1 MADDSEGWISAWEA
15 VQLLKPVTGGE
26 YSARMTI
33 AERAND
39 GLIRSRA
46 ARFVAGKNKEQD
58 DVELLRPFWRHRGG
72 DALKQNWRT
81 GDFEMWSDRD
91 THCRAYG
98 VQFSRQDIMKMVPA
112 SSAAKQPD
120 AQASGTKIFI
130 GHGHSL
136 VWRELKDFIVGTLK
150 LPCDEFNAV
159 PSAGL
164 PVAVRLK
171 QMLGDA
177 AFAFLVLTAE
187 DERKDGKIQAR
198 MNVVHEAGLFQ
209 GRLGFEKAIILLEEG
224 CEKFSNIDG
233 LGDIRFP
240 PGSIKSAFEES
251 VACWNAKE
259 SFSGL
264 RFRHRW
270 LRRPGQPSNA
280 GRIGPAGSLAL
291 SFPHNRTWPRAA

>member
-1 MADDSEGWISAWEA
+1 MADDSQYWISAWEA

-26 YSARMTI
+26 YSAQQTI

-58 DVELLRPFWRHRGG
+58 NVELLRPFWRHRGG
-72 DALKQNWRT
+72 NALKQNWRT
-81 GDFEMWSDRD
+81 GDFEMWADAN

-98 VQFSRQDIMKMVPA
+98 VQFSREDIMKMVSA
-112 SSAAKQPD
+112 SLLAEHV
-120 AQASGTKIFI
+120 QASKPRGEKIFI

-136 VWRELKDFIVGTLK
+136 VWLKLKEFIVSHLN

-159 PSAGL
+159 PSAGI
-164 PVAVRLK
+164 PIAVRLE
-171 QMLGDA
+171 QMLDDA

-187 DERKDGKIQAR
+187 DESADGKMQAR

-209 GRLGFEKAIILLEEG
+209 GRLGFEKAIVLLEEG

-240 PGSIKSAFEES
+240 SGKIEYIFEQ
-251 VACWNAKE
+251 V
-259 SFSGL
+259 
-264 RFRHRW
+264 
-270 LRRPGQPSNA
+270 RRVLEREGVIQ
-280 GRIGPAGSLAL
+280 
-291 SFPHNRTWPRAA
+291 RT

>member
-1 MADDSEGWISAWEA
+1 MADDSDDWITAREA
-15 VQLLKPVTGGE
+15 VKLLKPVTGGE
-26 YSARMTI
+26 YSAQKTI
-33 AERAND
+33 CERAND

-81 GDFEMWSDRD
+81 GDFEMWADRD

-98 VQFSRQDIMKMVPA
+98 VQFFREDIMKIVPA
-112 SSAAKQPD
+112 SLAAEQPD
-120 AQASGTKIFI
+120 VQASKPRGEKIFI

-136 VWRELKDFIVGTLK
+136 VWLKLKEFIVSYLN

-159 PSAGL
+159 PSAGI
-164 PVAVRLK
+164 PIAVRLE
-171 QMLGDA
+171 QMLDDA

-187 DERKDGKIQAR
+187 DESADGTMQAR

-209 GRLGFEKAIILLEEG
+209 GRLGFKKAIVLLEEG

-240 PGSIKSAFEES
+240 SGKIEHIFEQ
-251 VACWNAKE
+251 V
-259 SFSGL
+259 
-264 RFRHRW
+264 
-270 LRRPGQPSNA
+270 RRVLEREAIIP
-280 GRIGPAGSLAL
+280 
-291 SFPHNRTWPRAA
+291 RT